1 MSLKKFVVI
10 SELQGVHKMI
20 GNRSNG
26 LIIENFDSKK
36 RRFVSSR
43 KHQFT
48 PLDSISIYTNDG
60 NTVPLKAVFQS
71 MSEKLESLP
80 LPSNKLT
87 SPEAFDY
94 MDSILPDYDKDQVYF
109 SDVKKLVKWF
119 RFLNERDLLDYS
131 EEEEEEEEEE
141 GTEETSEETSEEAAE
156 EEVSAEK

>member
-10 SELQGVHKMI
+10 SELSGVHKMI

-26 LIIENFDSKK
+26 LIVENFDSGK

-60 NTVPLKAVFQS
+60 NTVPLKDVFQS
-71 MSEKLESLP
+71 MSEKLESNP
-80 LPSNKLT
+80 LPSKKLT
-87 SPEAFDY
+87 SKEAFDY
-94 MDSILPDYDKDQVYF
+94 METVLPNYDRDQVYF

-119 RFLNERDLLDYS
+119 SFLSERDLLDFS
-131 EEEEEEEEEE
+131 EEVEEEEEASEEV
-141 GTEETSEETSEEAAE
+141 TETSTD
-156 EEVSAEK
+156 K

>member
-10 SELQGVHKMI
+10 SEMSGVHKMI

-26 LIIENFDSKK
+26 LIVENFDSKK

-60 NTVPLKAVFQS
+60 NTVPLKDVFQA
-71 MSEKLESLP
+71 MSENLETTP
-80 LPSNKLT
+80 LPSNKLN
-87 SPEAFDY
+87 SKEAFAY
-94 MDSILPDYDKDQVYF
+94 MEVILPNYDQDQVYF

-119 RFLNERDLLDYS
+119 AYLNERDLLDYS
-131 EEEEEEEEEE
+131 EEEEEETNEEAKE
-141 GTEETSEETSEEAAE
+141 EETSTED
-156 EEVSAEK
+156 KK

>member
-10 SELQGVHKMI
+10 SELSGVHKMI

-26 LIIENFDSKK
+26 LIVENFDSGK

-60 NTVPLKAVFQS
+60 NTVPLKEVFQS
-71 MSEKLESLP
+71 MKEKLESIP

-87 SPEAFDY
+87 SKEAFDY
-94 MDSILPDYDKDQVYF
+94 MEAILPNYDKDQVYF

-119 RFLNERDLLDYS
+119 AYLNERDLLDFT
-131 EEEEEEEEEE
+131 EEEEEEASEVAE
-141 GTEETSEETSEEAAE
+141 EETST
-156 EEVSAEK
+156 EK